1 MLEDVL
7 RYLKNWFLVPD
18 GIHSEQFTVENGG
31 IALPFLQEGQYFR
44 VCGSVFND
52 GLYQYPATGMRPESF
67 NGTVWALAIPKAVIA
82 IADEIA
88 AWQEKN
94 GAATQGPYASESF
107 GGYSYTKAT
116 DAATGGAMTWESAFR
131 SRLSRWRKI

>member
-18 GIHSEQFTVENGG
+18 GIHSGTFTVENGG
-31 IALPFLQEGQYFR
+31 ITLPFLQEGQYFR

-52 GLYQYPATGMRPESF
+52 GLYQYPATNMQTESF
-67 NGTVWALAIPKAVIA
+67 DGTVWAVAIPKAVIA
-82 IADEIA
+82 LADEIA

-94 GAATQGPYASESF
+94 GAAVQGPYASESF

-116 DAATGGAMTWESAFR
+116 DGATGGAMTWESAFR